1 MPCPLCGALPEYQK
15 LVWTLPQ
22 YEEMVGA
29 VEPAFE
35 EKARR
40 EPLYQ
45 RTPISKVVT
54 VCESEQGICE
64 EKVVPFEIDI
74 ESEIP
79 KRCKISDIVLPN
91 RTVKSVVL
99 CDSELPP
106 VPKTQSVTVCDA

>member
-91 RTVKSVVL
+91 RTVKIKSIPGHI
-99 CDSELPP
+99 DI
-106 VPKTQSVTVCDA
+106 